1 MRKNFAQIL
10 KETNID
16 IKEEYQKLLE
26 IFLGQYYYEISENFL
41 DIYFRGTCIT
51 LEEFNRKYDF
61 NFGYDTVDVNIDFF
75 IRFCEYFYNM
85 MNALQIAGRSSYFYY
100 NPVFVT
106 DLILKIIESIGYER
120 VPRDN
125 VFIFVEKSS
134 AAVSVAEILPTEL
147 SYNVISY
154 NHYSMKGDL
163 EEKKATILQLANL
176 LEAKREL
183 LQKENKELEKDL
195 FYLFNNFNIRHNNI
209 DPKLKGKYRKH
220 VANMSSDELEQWYDE
235 TYQMC
240 LLAFLEIE
248 HADRK
253 KKFDQVKECIENE

>member
-10 KETNID
+10 KEKNID
-16 IKEEYQKLLE
+16 ITEEYNKLTLL
-26 IFLGQYYYEISENFL
+26 FASRYYNIIQANFRK
-41 DIYFRGTCIT
+41 IYFRGTCIT
-51 LEEFNRKYDF
+51 LDEFDRKHDF
-61 NFGYDTVDVNIDFF
+61 DFPFDLTDVSMDLF

-85 MNALQIAGRSSYFYY
+85 VHAMQIAGIEGYY
-100 NPVFVT
+100 QYSPEFAA
-106 DLILKIIESIGYER
+106 DLILKIIESIGYEQ
-120 VPRDN
+120 VKVDD
-125 VFIFVEKSS
+125 VIIFVEKSP
-134 AAVSVAEILPTEL
+134 AATSVAEILPTEL
-147 SYNVISY
+147 SYKIISY

-176 LEAKREL
+176 LEAEREQL
-183 LQKENKELEKDL
+183 HNTNKILENDL
-195 FYLFNNFNIRHNNI
+195 FYLLNNFNIRHNNT
-209 DPKLKGKYRKH
+209 DPKLKGKYRKY
-220 VANMSSDELEQWYDE
+220 VANMSNDELEQWYDE